1 MSIDRR
7 LLLLG
12 LVSAGA
18 MVSGCGGVPGL
29 RGGDDYGSRM
39 PLPQSSR
46 GGGGRVQNVG
56 RTSFPEIGFAD
67 WTESEPEYVLYPGDE
82 IEIATPTAVEL
93 TRTQRIGPD
102 GRISLPL
109 VGQIMAAD
117 RTIAEVERD
126 ASDAFASQ
134 LRRPVVEITLKTA
147 GPIRVWVGG
156 EVRTPGMIEM
166 NGDLDAYQAVIQAG
180 DFLPTARQGEVALIR
195 RGPGGVRMMRAVD
208 LRPRRG
214 EIIALRRGDIIF
226 VPRSNLG
233 EVANFVSLIRN
244 ALPIGFSYV
253 IGGQYQQF

>member
-12 LVSAGA
+12 LVGAGT
-18 MVSGCGGVPGL
+18 MVSGCGGVPGM
-29 RGGDDYGSRM
+29 GGVDDYGSRM
-39 PLPQSSR
+39 PLPQAE
-46 GGGGRVQNVG
+46 GGGRVQNVG

-67 WTESEPEYVLYPGDE
+67 WTEMEPEYVLYPGDE
-82 IEIATPTAVEL
+82 IEIATPTASEL

-147 GPIRVWVGG
+147 GPIRVWVAG
-156 EVRTPGMIEM
+156 EVRTPGVVEM

-180 DFLPTARQGEVALIR
+180 DFLPTAKQGEVALIR
-195 RGPGGVRMMRAVD
+195 RGPGGVRMMRAMD
-208 LRPRRG
+208 LRARRG
-214 EIIALRRGDIIF
+214 EVVALRRGDIIF

-233 EVANFVSLIRN
+233 EVANFVSLFRN
-244 ALPIGFSYV
+244 ALPIGFSYA

>member
-12 LVSAGA
+12 LVGAGT
-18 MVSGCGGVPGL
+18 MVSGCGPVPGM
-29 RGGDDYGSRM
+29 GGVDDYGSRM
-39 PLPQSSR
+39 PLPQAE
-46 GGGGRVQNVG
+46 GGGRVQNVG

-67 WTESEPEYVLYPGDE
+67 WTEMEPEYVLYPGDE
-82 IEIATPTAVEL
+82 IEIATPTASEL

-147 GPIRVWVGG
+147 GPIRVWVAG
-156 EVRTPGMIEM
+156 EVRTPGVVEM

-180 DFLPTARQGEVALIR
+180 DFLPTAKQGEVALIR

-214 EIIALRRGDIIF
+214 EVVALRRGDIIF
-226 VPRSNLG
+226 VPRSTLG
-233 EVANFVSLIRN
+233 EVANFITLFRN
-244 ALPIGFSYV
+244 ALPVGFSYA